1 MKAIVDCDLCI
12 GCGLCEESCPEVFR
26 VVDEGCA
33 QVLVD
38 SPGHEQ
44 YECIQEAVEV
54 CPTVAISVTGE

>member
-33 QVLVD
+33 LVLVE

-44 YECIQEAVEV
+44 YECIREAAEV
-54 CPTVAISVTGE
+54 CPTEAITLTGE